1 MKCQGSPHKGR
12 SHISER
18 GEILFAFHQTRAWSP
33 APAPGLELSRLLP
46 HWRRKE
52 GERAAP
58 GARRHTEGPVLEPLG
73 VSFPLPEATFKEECG
88 ALMSLLVAQALC
100 SLPASLLTSFHNQI
114 PGVLLEAAGALQC
127 WDKYLMRGGHYQ
139 PAAWGGEQ
147 LLPKG
152 RNGFSCH
159 FSIFFIWA
167 FPLKFQGN

>member
-1 MKCQGSPHKGR
+1 M
-12 SHISER
+12 
-18 GEILFAFHQTRAWSP
+18 LFIKPGTRAWSP

-58 GARRHTEGPVLEPLG
+58 GAWRHTEGPVLEPLG

-88 ALMSLLVAQALC
+88 ALMSPLIAQALC

-114 PGVLLEAAGALQC
+114 PGVLLEADGALQC

-139 PAAWGGEQ
+139 PAAWGVSSCFQREGM
-147 LLPKG
+147 
-152 RNGFSCH
+152 GFHVILASSSFGH
-159 FSIFFIWA
+159 F
-167 FPLKFQGN
+167 P